1 MSMPTRP
8 NKPRTAPL
16 KSPKD
21 RKRFEKAVTE
31 SRARNAHLRPEE
43 IEDAI
48 EQALA
53 EVRAERFASARTKS
67 PK

>member
-1 MSMPTRP
+1 MSIPTRP
-8 NKPRTAPL
+8 KKPRVTPL
-16 KSPKD
+16 KKTL
-21 RKRFEKAVTE
+21 ANA
-31 SRARNAHLRPEE
+31 RARNAHLRPEK

-48 EQALA
+48 EQALV